1 MDKKEI
7 VKEYQKGDLTVI
19 WKPQTCIHAA
29 VCVSKLPEVYN
40 PEKKPWINL
49 DNAEQDELI
58 KQIKSCPSGALS
70 YKLKGEIN
78 NDKTDNIMEKP
89 EVNGIGPMIVG
100 LEGGKNYAWCA
111 CKESAKQPWC
121 DGSHRGSEYKPV
133 VFKVEDSN
141 KAAMC
146 MCKHSSNKPFCDGTH
161 AKL

>member
-7 VKEYQKGDLTVI
+7 VKEYHKGDLTLI

-70 YKLKGEIN
+70 YKLKGEITN
-78 NDKTDNIMEKP
+78 NKTQKIMEKP
-89 EVNGIGPMIVG
+89 NISGKSPMIIG
-100 LEGGKNYAWCA
+100 LEEGKTYAWCA
-111 CKESAKQPWC
+111 CGKSSNQPWC
-121 DGSHRGSEYKPV
+121 DGTHRGSEHKPV
-133 VFKVEDSN
+133 IFKNEEGK